1 MSFKDALKN
10 INLNVKWS
18 LTMIFD
24 FKCEKCDF
32 KEEYFVSKSL
42 PKELLP
48 PETCPKCGGKLV
60 KVTDASSFSGI
71 SNDVIGGYDY
81 QYGKKAW
88 RKNLSVEE
96 QASVLTG
103 DIDPH

>member
-48 PETCPKCGGKLV
+48 PDTCPKCGGKMI
-60 KVTDASSFSGI
+60 KVDNFSGI
-71 SNDVIGGYDY
+71 KYDIIGYCY
-81 QYGKKAW
+81 ENEYGKKAW

-103 DIDPH
+103 DKDPY